1 MNVII
6 KPSNNQNKK
15 NTAIIDDTKNNNKK
29 TLHFGDNRYQDFTK
43 HKDPERKKAYLAR
56 HKHDNA
62 QNPLY
67 PSFYSTNLLWNKPT
81 LKESIQ
87 ATNKLYNVNIKLKSK
102 T

>member
-29 TLHFGDNRYQDFTK
+29 TLHFGDSRYSDYTQTNDDK
-43 HKDPERKKAYLAR
+43 RKKAYLAR
-56 HKHDNA
+56 HKHDNYTD
-62 QNPLY
+62 PLY

-81 LKESIQ
+81 LKESIKN
-87 ATNKLYNVNIKLKSK
+87 TNEKYKNLNIKSKS
-102 T
+102 